1 MFYITK
7 FTLCNCVFFCSVMC
21 SGIKHTEWTS
31 EQDEILI
38 DFVRSHEILYNV
50 QCKDY
55 RKTQLKQSLW
65 KEIAQIL
72 EITGN
77 TIIQLLITIKNIYL

>member
-1 MFYITK
+1 M
-7 FTLCNCVFFCSVMC
+7 VFFYSVMC

-38 DFVRSHEILYNV
+38 DFVRSHECLYNV

-72 EITGN
+72 QITDN
-77 TIIQLLITIKNIYL
+77 TIIQLLITMNNIYL

>member
-1 MFYITK
+1 MT
-7 FTLCNCVFFCSVMC
+7 MC
-21 SGIKHTEWTS
+21 SASGLKHTEWTS

-38 DFVRSHEILYNV
+38 DFVKSHECLYNV

-55 RKTQLKQSLW
+55 RKTQLKQNLW

-77 TIIQLLITIKNIYL
+77 NTKSHYHQKYLFIICILL